1 MSTIPVQQTA
11 GKGRR
16 LTTKE
21 IVLTGMSAAV
31 MAVISQISIPMP
43 TGMPI
48 TIQVFGITL
57 IGAILGWKLGF
68 FAILSY
74 ILLGAAGLPIF
85 AGFQGGPGVLLNIT
99 GGYIWSWPIMVLLC
113 GVRPKSASRVTN
125 SIIMIACAILGLAIN
140 ETAGGL
146 QWVALAGNMSVKAV
160 FLYSMTA
167 FIPKDTILTVLAV
180 LIGGRIRKTLMRAGF
195 LAA

>member
-11 GKGRR
+11 RKG

-21 IVLTGMSAAV
+21 IVITGMSAAT
-31 MAVISQISIPMP
+31 MAVISQISLPMP

-48 TIQVFGITL
+48 TIQVFGIAL
-57 IGAILGWKLGF
+57 IGAVLGWKLGF

-74 ILLGAAGLPIF
+74 ILLGAVGLPIF
-85 AGFQGGPGVLLNIT
+85 AGFNGGLSVLLNIT

-113 GVRPKSASRVTN
+113 GVRPKSASRLTN
-125 SIIMIACAILGLAIN
+125 SVIVIACAILGLIIN

-146 QWVALAGNMSVKAV
+146 QWAALAGNMSVKAV
-160 FLYSMTA
+160 FVYSMTA
-167 FIPKDTILTVLAV
+167 FIPKDTILTILAV
-180 LIGGRIRKTLMRAGF
+180 LIGGRIRKTLVRAGF
-195 LAA
+195 LNA